1 MDLGIAGKTAL
12 VAAASKGLGRA
23 VAEELAREGARLAIC
38 SRNAALIAEV
48 AGSIANDSGT
58 TVIGLQ
64 ADVSRP
70 EDVKQLVADVTGKF
84 GGLDILVTNAGGPP
98 SGTFDTIT
106 DDDWEG
112 AYRLNLASVV
122 ELCRAAVPHM
132 KENGWGRIVN
142 ITSISVKEPVDGLM
156 LSNSLRAAVVGFAKT
171 LSREVATHNILVNNV
186 CPGFTMT
193 ERVVQLSEAAA
204 ERKGVRPEDILK
216 EWEATIPLGRI
227 GTTPEFASLVA
238 FLASER
244 ASYITGTTI
253 PVDGGAVRG
262 LL

>member
-1 MDLGIAGKTAL
+1 MDLGIAGKAAL
-12 VAAASKGLGRA
+12 VTASSKGLGRA
-23 VAEELAREGARLAIC
+23 VAEELACEGARLAIC
-38 SRNAALIAEV
+38 SRDASRIAEV
-48 AGSIANDSGT
+48 AEAIASDSGAR
-58 TVIGLQ
+58 VIGLR

-70 EDVKQLVADVTGKF
+70 EEVKRLIADVTGRL

-98 SGTFDTIT
+98 SGTFETIT
-106 DDDWEG
+106 DNDWEN

-132 KENGWGRIVN
+132 KQKGWGRIVN
-142 ITSISVKEPVDGLM
+142 ITSIAVKEPVDGLM

-171 LSREVATHNILVNNV
+171 LSREVASHNILVNNV

-204 ERKGVRPEDILK
+204 ERRGVRPEDILK
-216 EWEATIPLGRI
+216 EWEGTIPLGRI
-227 GTTPEFASLVA
+227 GTPPEFASLVA

>member
-1 MDLGIAGKTAL
+1 MDLGIAGKAAL
-12 VAAASKGLGRA
+12 VTASSKGLGRA
-23 VAEELAREGARLAIC
+23 VAEELAGEGVRLAIC
-38 SRNAALIAEV
+38 SRDASRIAEV
-48 AGSIANDSGT
+48 AEAIAADSGAR
-58 TVIGLQ
+58 VIGMQ

-70 EDVKQLVADVTGKF
+70 EEVKGLIADVTGQL

-98 SGTFDTIT
+98 SGTFETIT
-106 DDDWEG
+106 DNDWEN

-122 ELCRAAVPHM
+122 EMCRAVVPHM
-132 KENGWGRIVN
+132 KEKGWGRIVN
-142 ITSISVKEPVDGLM
+142 ITSIAVKEPVDGLM

-171 LSREVATHNILVNNV
+171 LSREVASHNILVNNV

-193 ERVVQLSEAAA
+193 ERVIQLSEATA
-204 ERKGVRPEDILK
+204 ERRGIRPEDVLK

-227 GTTPEFASLVA
+227 GTPREFASLVA

-253 PVDGGAVRG
+253 QVDGGAVRG

>member
-1 MDLGIAGKTAL
+1 MDLGIAGKAAL
-12 VAAASKGLGRA
+12 VTASSKGLGRA
-23 VAEELAREGARLAIC
+23 VAEELAREGVRLAIC
-38 SRNAALIAEV
+38 SRDASRIAEV
-48 AGSIANDSGT
+48 AEAIAADSGAS
-58 TVIGLQ
+58 VIGLR

-70 EDVKQLVADVTGKF
+70 DEVKGLIADVTGRL

-98 SGTFDTIT
+98 SGTFETIT
-106 DDDWEG
+106 DNDWEN

-122 ELCRAAVPHM
+122 EMCRAVVPHM
-132 KENGWGRIVN
+132 KEKGWGRIVN
-142 ITSISVKEPVDGLM
+142 ITSIAVKEPVDGLM

-171 LSREVATHNILVNNV
+171 LSREVASHNILVNNV

-193 ERVVQLSEAAA
+193 ERVVQLSEATA
-204 ERKGVRPEDILK
+204 ERRGIRPEDVLK

-227 GTTPEFASLVA
+227 GTPREFASLVA

-253 PVDGGAVRG
+253 QVDGGAVRG

>member
-1 MDLGIAGKTAL
+1 MDLGIAGKAAL
-12 VAAASKGLGRA
+12 VTASSKGLGRA
-23 VAEELAREGARLAIC
+23 VAEELAREGVRLAVC
-38 SRNAALIAEV
+38 SRDASRIAEV
-48 AGSIANDSGT
+48 AEAIATDSGAS
-58 TVIGLQ
+58 VIGLR

-70 EDVKQLVADVTGKF
+70 EEVKRLIADVTGRL

-98 SGTFDTIT
+98 SGTFETIT
-106 DDDWEG
+106 DNDWEN

-122 ELCRAAVPHM
+122 EMCRAVVPHM
-132 KENGWGRIVN
+132 KEKGWGRIVN
-142 ITSISVKEPVDGLM
+142 ITSIAVKEPVDGLM

-171 LSREVATHNILVNNV
+171 LSREVASHNILVNNV

-193 ERVVQLSEAAA
+193 ERVVQLSEATA
-204 ERKGVRPEDILK
+204 ERRGIRPEDVLK

-227 GTTPEFASLVA
+227 GTPRELASLVA

-253 PVDGGAVRG
+253 QVDGGAVRG